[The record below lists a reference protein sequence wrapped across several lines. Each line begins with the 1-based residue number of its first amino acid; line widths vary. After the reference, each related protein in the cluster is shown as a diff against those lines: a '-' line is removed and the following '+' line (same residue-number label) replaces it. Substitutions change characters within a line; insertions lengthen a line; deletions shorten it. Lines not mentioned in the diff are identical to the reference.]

1 MLSHIATDLHQV
13 YLEEVFT
20 PQLGKPETSTPAKP
34 KSSSDLDNDGDVD
47 SFEKK
52 VRQVV
57 YDVRHIMKVEKVP
70 AEKAF
75 EMRSSKTNYSA
86 EVIKTAKEKLGI
98 KGGSVT
104 SVSEEILSE
113 DDKVGIVVNYKNG
126 TTYRKSVSRDS
137 VQTELQKFRTNP
149 NVSSVERTGY
159 GLAKRDYDGDGKVE
173 NPSKEHA
180 GSVHNAIQKATG
192 GVPDGKDTRGKT
204 SKKKLKSYGVSEGFS
219 NWREDLHEIVN
230 ADDEIES
237 SNEKQ
242 IKEKIVDNY
251 SGKKNKRVVNINPQF
266 NESIENLG
274 GHIVESF
281 ELNEEYLNEAVD
293 IATEFFYNCGLN
305 ENGVDIVIE
314 ELGEQTFAEFVF
326 ELSEEYLLSEELKKS
341 QSNVKTS
348 RAPKGTKQYAT
359 TAKRVK
365 TQGGTK
371 MSTKDRIGSTIRKD
385 RVKKAV
391 EKAKETQAPS
401 SEKSSEGQK
410 KGIAGRLGSALGF
423 VVKKGREDI
432 KRVQDA
438 AQTARDVASRRGAEA
453 KAVYDAVRERGKNV
467 EQSPQATR
475 ARRRATVAAGRAAQA
490 AGKTAVKAAGA
501 AGAAAGE
508 GVKAHKQGKTGAQ
521 VAGRAAGTFVRKL
534 TREELQLH
542 EKAESEQQQKLF
554 GLALSVKRGE
564 TPRSEASPEVLKI
577 VNTMS
582 EREIR
587 KFAKTPHSEVPKKK
601 VNEEIS
607 NPEGVSDRKSPI
619 ITQRQKHTVS
629 IQINNKKRQYGIG
642 EDVDSF
648 ATDNPILSTLNVR
661 IARLKAQNDPNKAK
675 QLATLITQQQR
686 LELESSRKRLKTQ
699 QKPQVQNSSYEP
711 EGELVDERTRY
722 AKETGKHFRTGRPS
736 VEGGDPRVKE
746 RNKPPIK
753 HGGSR
758 QEPKSGEKPP
768 SPSEEAKKKGV
779 LSPLEHKVALRRN
792 ARQRA
797 ADFRMPT
804 TGT

>member
-1 MLSHIATDLHQV
+1 MLSHIATDLQQV

-20 PQLGKPETSTPAKP
+20 PQLGKPGASTPVKP
-34 KSSSDLDNDGDVD
+34 KASSDLDGDGDVD

-52 VRQVV
+52 VRQLI
-57 YDVRHIMKVEKVP
+57 YDVRHIMKMKKVP
-70 AEKAF
+70 AQKAF
-75 EMRSSKTNYSA
+75 QMRSSKTNYSQ

-98 KGGSVT
+98 LGGLST
-104 SVSEEILSE
+104 SVAEEILSE

-137 VQTELQKFRTNP
+137 VQTELQKFRSNP

-159 GLAKRDYDGDGKVE
+159 GLAKKDYDGDGKIE
-173 NPSKEHA
+173 SGSKEHA
-180 GSVHNAIQKATG
+180 GAVHNAIQRATG
-192 GVPDGKDTRGKT
+192 GTPDGKDTRGKT

-219 NWREDLHEIVN
+219 NWRNDLCEV
-230 ADDEIES
+230 ADELKSKKKTE
-237 SNEKQ
+237 
-242 IKEKIVDNY
+242 IKEDPGINNKIV
-251 SGKKNKRVVNINPQF
+251 INPEFDEKVQ
-266 NESIENLG
+266 ILG
-274 GHIVESF
+274 GHIVESV

-438 AQTARDVASRRGAEA
+438 AQTARDVATRRGAEA
-453 KAVYDAVRERGKNV
+453 KAVYDAVRERGKRV

-475 ARRRATVAAGRAAQA
+475 ARRKATVVAGRAAQA
-490 AGKTAVKAAGA
+490 AGRTAVKAAGA

-508 GVKAHKQGKTGAQ
+508 GVKAHRQGKTGAQ

-534 TREELQLH
+534 TREELELQ
-542 EKAESEQQQKLF
+542 EKSESEQQQKLF

-564 TPRSEASPEVLKI
+564 TPRSEVSDEVLKI
-577 VNTMS
+577 VDTMS
-582 EREIR
+582 EKKIR
-587 KFAKTPHSEVPKKK
+587 DFAKTPHSEVPKKK
-601 VNEEIS
+601 VNEAIARVRPNRRTNTES
-607 NPEGVSDRKSPI
+607 R
-619 ITQRQKHTVS
+619 QRETKK
-629 IQINNKKRQYGIG
+629 IQTDNARERIG
-642 EDVDSF
+642 EDFDV
-648 ATDNPILSTLNVR
+648 STMTPQELQLR
-661 IARLKAQNDPNKAK
+661 K
-675 QLATLITQQQR
+675 QAEAI
-686 LELESSRKRLKTQ
+686 RKRLADIRQRTVRQ
-699 QKPQVQNSSYEP
+699 MKPQENPNTQT
-711 EGELVDERTRY
+711 LQTQ
-722 AKETGKHFRTGRPS
+722 KETP
-736 VEGGDPRVKE
+736 
-746 RNKPPIK
+746 N
-753 HGGSR
+753 
-758 QEPKSGEKPP
+758 
-768 SPSEEAKKKGV
+768 
-779 LSPLEHKVALRRN
+779 LR
-792 ARQRA
+792 
-797 ADFRMPT
+797 
-804 TGT
+804 